1 MLSERAAPQV
11 GGGAM
16 ADEDAPMFKPKE
28 TSVDWGVVLGLKE
41 KGVVEKLVKA
51 DADGDNDA
59 LEALVPSF
67 PPSACTWPAYTPVRP
82 SHPVQPFAPVRASTP
97 SRSV

>member
-1 MLSERAAPQV
+1 
-11 GGGAM
+11 
-16 ADEDAPMFKPKE
+16 MFEPKE

-59 LEALVPSF
+59 LEALVLCF
-67 PPSACTWPAYTPVRP
+67 PPRACTWAAYMPVRQ
-82 SHPVQPFAPVRASTP
+82 SHPFQPFAPVHASTP